1 MMESPF
7 VEVNRIIRERS
18 DTFDVLRIIADETSL
33 KGEQREIIR
42 TAADELEGAYKALI
56 ICHLALSE
64 AQQQLT
70 AKNDQLIAARKAALP
85 MVPHYSMSG
94 NLRVLLR

>member
-1 MMESPF
+1 M
-7 VEVNRIIRERS
+7 I
-18 DTFDVLRIIADETSL
+18 DTADELRIIAHDNRRMETHD
-33 KGEQREIIR
+33 REVLR